1 MSLKKQ
7 ALSGFFWSFLQILGS
22 QGVSIIGAI
31 VLARIL
37 LPAEF
42 GLIAMLGVF
51 IGIGGVLIS
60 GGLTQ
65 SLIRSDNLDED
76 DYSTV
81 FYFNLIG
88 SSLIYLITYFV
99 APLIADFYNQ
109 ELLTSIIRV
118 YSITF
123 IINAFAA
130 IQTTRLTKLLD
141 FKTQTKVS
149 VPSIILGSATGI
161 ILAYNGFGVWSL
173 VWSAI
178 VQATAST
185 IQLWYWSKWQPK
197 WVFDIQKFKHH
208 FNYGYKMML
217 SGLLETIFLNAYV
230 IIIGKFFAP
239 AQVGYYSRANTL
251 SLIPVGIVNTVITRV
266 TFPLFSSIQNEQER
280 LKTIYIKIMQMV
292 IFLIAPI
299 LTIMAVLG
307 EPLFRLL
314 LTEKWLPAVPY
325 FQILCFT
332 AMLYPIHGYNL
343 QILVVKGRSDLF
355 LKLEVLKK
363 VMITLVIII
372 AIKFG
377 IYGLLYGGLILSIL
391 GFFVNT
397 HFSGRYL
404 NYTAWQ
410 QLKDLIPMIVLSI
423 VAGGIVYLADQFFLG
438 YRLHDFFRL
447 AIGGVLG
454 ITLYVGLTHIFKI
467 DSLIELILII
477 KRK

>member
-7 ALSGFFWSFLQILGS
+7 ALSGFFWSFLQIVGS
-22 QGVSIIGAI
+22 QGVGILGAI
-31 VLARIL
+31 ILARIL
-37 LPAEF
+37 LPSEF

-51 IGIGGVLIS
+51 VGIGATLIS

-76 DYSTV
+76 DYATV

-88 SSLIYLITYFV
+88 SILIYLLTYV
-99 APLIADFYNQ
+99 AAPLIADFYKQ
-109 ELLTSIIRV
+109 DVLTNIIRV
-118 YSITF
+118 YCITF
-123 IINAFAA
+123 IINAFSAV
-130 IQTTRLTKLLD
+130 QTTRLTKLLD
-141 FKTQTKVS
+141 FKTQMKVS
-149 VPSIILGSATGI
+149 VPSLILGSATGI

-178 VQATAST
+178 VQATAAT
-185 IQLWYWSKWQPK
+185 VQLWYWSKWQPK
-197 WVFDIQKFKHH
+197 WVFDNKKFKYH
-208 FNYGYKMML
+208 FKYGYKMML

-230 IIIGKFFAP
+230 IIIGKFFPP

-251 SLIPVGIVNTVITRV
+251 SLVPVGIVNTVITRV

-280 LKTIYIKIMQMV
+280 LRIIYIKIMQMV
-292 IFLIAPI
+292 IFLVAPI

-307 EPLFRLL
+307 EPLFRFL

-355 LKLEVLKK
+355 LRLEILKK
-363 VMITLVIII
+363 VMITIVIVI

-377 IYGLLYGGLILSIL
+377 IYGLLYGGLILTML

-397 HFSGRYL
+397 HYSGQYL

-410 QLKDLIPMIVLSI
+410 QVKDLMPMILLSLT
-423 VAGGIVYLADQFFLG
+423 AGAIVYLMDEFFKSNNV
-438 YRLHDFFRL
+438 HDFFRL
-447 AIGGVLG
+447 ALSGATG
-454 ITLYVGLTHIFKI
+454 ITVYASLTYLFKI
-467 DSLIELILII
+467 ESLQELIQII